1 MPDLIL
7 SEDEQMLQTMVR
19 DFADRELIPRAR
31 EADERQ
37 EFSWENW
44 KGMADLGLTGV
55 GIDTKYGGSGQAGYR
70 KVAIV
75 AEKVARGDAGA
86 SVSVL
91 AHLSL
96 GTNTIYRFGN
106 EEQKARLVPSLA
118 SGKGIAAW
126 ALTEPGS
133 GSDAA
138 ALQTTA
144 TERDG
149 TYFLNGSKMFITNA
163 SVAESIVVF
172 ATQDRSLGYKGISA
186 FVVNRDSPGL
196 TINPLHGKMGMR
208 SSTTDEVVFQD
219 TPVPLENRLG
229 EEGRGFNYAMEILDS
244 SRIIIAAQCVG
255 IGQSALEAA
264 VRYAQQRETF
274 GKPIAQ
280 HQAIQFMLADMAT
293 AVHGARVAT
302 MNAAT
307 LKDEGLPF
315 VNEASMAKLIA
326 SEMCVDVSSK
336 AMQVHGGIGYFQ
348 DAGVERIF
356 RDARVTTIYE
366 GTSEVQRLIIARQ
379 VLAQYQL

>member
-7 SEDEQMLQTMVR
+7 NEEEQMLQTLVR
-19 DFADRELIPRAR
+19 DFADRELIPRAK
-31 EADERQ
+31 EADEKQ

-44 KGMADLGLTGV
+44 RGMAGLGLTGV
-55 GIDTKYGGSGQAGYR
+55 GIDTEYGGSGPAGYR
-70 KVAIV
+70 KVSIV
-75 AEKVARGDAGA
+75 AEEVARGDAGA

-96 GTNTIYRFGN
+96 GTTTIYRFGN
-106 EEQKARLVPSLA
+106 EEQKKRLVPSLA

-126 ALTEPGS
+126 ALTEPGG

-149 TYFLNGSKMFITNA
+149 MYFLNGSKMFITNA

-172 ATQDRSLGYKGISA
+172 ATHDRSLGYKGISA
-186 FVVNRDSPGL
+186 FVVHRDSPGL
-196 TINPLHGKMGMR
+196 TVNPLHGKMGMR
-208 SSTTDEVVFQD
+208 SSTTDEVVLQD
-219 TPVPLENRLG
+219 TPVPMENRLG
-229 EEGRGFNYAMEILDS
+229 EEGRGFNYAMDILDS

-280 HQAIQFMLADMAT
+280 HQAIQFMLAEMAT
-293 AVHGARVAT
+293 AVHGARIAT

-366 GTSEVQRLIIARQ
+366 GTSEVQKLIIARQ
-379 VLAQYQL
+379 ILAQYPL

>member
-7 SEDEQMLQTMVR
+7 NEEEQMLQTLVR
-19 DFADRELIPRAR
+19 DFADRELIPRAK
-31 EADERQ
+31 EADEKQ

-44 KGMADLGLTGV
+44 RGMAGLGLTGV
-55 GIDTKYGGSGQAGYR
+55 GIDTEYGGSGPAGYR
-70 KVAIV
+70 KVSIV
-75 AEKVARGDAGA
+75 AEEVARGDAGA

-96 GTNTIYRFGN
+96 GTTTIYRFGN
-106 EEQKARLVPSLA
+106 EEQKKRLVPSLA

-126 ALTEPGS
+126 ALTEPGG

-149 TYFLNGSKMFITNA
+149 MYFLNGSKMFITNA

-172 ATQDRSLGYKGISA
+172 ATHDRSLGYKGISA
-186 FVVNRDSPGL
+186 FVVHRDSPGL
-196 TINPLHGKMGMR
+196 TVNPLHGKMGMR
-208 SSTTDEVVFQD
+208 SSTTDEVGFQD
-219 TPVPLENRLG
+219 TPVPMENRLG
-229 EEGRGFNYAMEILDS
+229 EEGRGFNYAMDILDS

-280 HQAIQFMLADMAT
+280 HQAIQFMLAEMAT
-293 AVHGARVAT
+293 AVHGARIAT

-366 GTSEVQRLIIARQ
+366 GTSEVQKLIIARQ
-379 VLAQYQL
+379 ILAQYPL